1 MQHGE
6 ERVYLGLK
14 LKKKSQ
20 SFMAKNHGN
29 GQHSS
34 IQFQTEMKNMLLET
48 CKRISLVKK

>member
-29 GQHSS
+29 GQQILFNSVSDRNEKHVVGNLQKD
-34 IQFQTEMKNMLLET
+34 IT
-48 CKRISLVKK
+48 C